1 MATRFS
7 STCNSLLSTVIQA
20 AIDFDSVAIP
30 AVLDVG
36 PAPALATA
44 RLNYCQLAQDG
55 SFV

>member
-1 MATRFS
+1 MAIRFS
-7 STCNSLLSTVIQA
+7 STRNSFLSTV
-20 AIDFDSVAIP
+20 DSVAVP